1 MAGSAGYPEPMKLYS
16 DFAGRRTAQ
25 IIADL
30 IAVALIALAI
40 WGAVL
45 VHAAIVVLD
54 EVGKSLKG
62 AGDGF
67 QKTMSDAGDTLGG
80 VPLIGGG
87 IRAPFDAASGAG
99 GLLAQAGQAQQNL
112 VDTAAMVIAI
122 ATAVV
127 PIAVILFLWLR
138 PRLRFAR
145 RATRAYRVSRLA
157 DGVQLLALR
166 ALVDADAR
174 QLHVVAERPV
184 EAWRHGDA
192 SVVRALAALEL
203 RDAGVRL

>member
-1 MAGSAGYPEPMKLYS
+1 MKLYS

-25 IIADL
+25 IFADL
-30 IAVALIALAI
+30 VGLALIALVI

-45 VHAAIVVLD
+45 IHAAIAVLD
-54 EVGKSLKG
+54 EVGKSMKG

-80 VPLIGGG
+80 IPLIGGG

-99 GLLAQAGQAQQNL
+99 GLLAQAGQAQQSL
-112 VDTAAMVIAI
+112 VDTAALVIAI
-122 ATAVV
+122 ASAVV
-127 PIAVILFLWLR
+127 PILVILFFWLR

-145 RATRAYRVSRLA
+145 RATRAYRISQLA

-166 ALVDADAR
+166 ALVDGDAR
-174 QLHVVAERPV
+174 ELHQVAERPV
-184 EAWRHGDA
+184 EAWRHGEVG
-192 SVVRALAALEL
+192 VVRALAALEL
-203 RDAGVRL
+203 REAGVRL

>member
-1 MAGSAGYPEPMKLYS
+1 MKLYS

-25 IIADL
+25 IFADL
-30 IAVALIALAI
+30 IGIGLIVLTI

-45 VHAAIVVLD
+45 IHAAIMVLD

-67 QKTMSDAGDTLGG
+67 QKTMSDAGNTLGG

-112 VDTAAMVIAI
+112 VDTAALVIAI
-122 ATAVV
+122 AS
-127 PIAVILFLWLR
+127 AVIPILLILFFWLR

-166 ALVDADAR
+166 ALIDGDAKE
-174 QLHVVAERPV
+174 LHAVAERPV
-184 EAWRHGDA
+184 ESWRHGEVT
-192 SVVRALAALEL
+192 VVRALAALEL
-203 RDAGVRL
+203 REAGVRL

>member
-1 MAGSAGYPEPMKLYS
+1 MKLYS

-25 IIADL
+25 VFADL
-30 IAVALIALAI
+30 IGVGLIALAI

-45 VHAAIVVLD
+45 IHAAIVVFD

-67 QKTMSDAGDTLGG
+67 QKTMSDAGNTLGG

-99 GLLAQAGQAQQNL
+99 GLLAQAGRAQQNL
-112 VDTAAMVIAI
+112 VDTAALVIAI
-122 ATAVV
+122 ASAVL
-127 PIAVILFLWLR
+127 PILVVLFFWLR
-138 PRLRFAR
+138 PRLGFAV
-145 RATRAYRVSRLA
+145 RATRAYRVSQLA

-166 ALVDADAR
+166 ALVDGNAR
-174 QLHVVAERPV
+174 ELHEVAERPV
-184 EAWRHGDA
+184 EAWRLGDA
-192 SVVRALAALEL
+192 GVVRALAALEL
-203 RDAGVRL
+203 REAGVRL

>member
-1 MAGSAGYPEPMKLYS
+1 MKLYS

-25 IIADL
+25 IFADL
-30 IAVALIALAI
+30 IGIGLISLVV

-45 VHAAIVVLD
+45 IHAAIMVLD
-54 EVGKSLKG
+54 EVGKSMKG

-112 VDTAAMVIAI
+112 VDTAALVIAI
-122 ATAVV
+122 ASAVV
-127 PIAVILFLWLR
+127 PILLILFFWLR

-145 RATRAYRVSRLA
+145 RATRAYRVSQLA

-166 ALVDADAR
+166 ALVDGDAKE
-174 QLHVVAERPV
+174 LHAVAERPV
-184 EAWRHGDA
+184 ESWRHGEVT
-192 SVVRALAALEL
+192 VVRALAALEL
-203 RDAGVRL
+203 REAGVRL

>member
-1 MAGSAGYPEPMKLYS
+1 MKLYS

-25 IIADL
+25 IFADL
-30 IAVALIALAI
+30 IGIGLIVLVI
-40 WGAVL
+40 WGAL
-45 VHAAIVVLD
+45 LIHAAIMVLD

-67 QKTMSDAGDTLGG
+67 QKTMSDAGNTLGG

-112 VDTAAMVIAI
+112 VDTAALVIAI
-122 ATAVV
+122 ASAVV
-127 PIAVILFLWLR
+127 PILVILFFWLR

-166 ALVDADAR
+166 ALIDGDAKE
-174 QLHVVAERPV
+174 LHAVAERPV
-184 EAWRHGDA
+184 ESWRHGEVT
-192 SVVRALAALEL
+192 VVRALAALEL
-203 RDAGVRL
+203 REAGVRLG

>member
-1 MAGSAGYPEPMKLYS
+1 MKLYS

-25 IIADL
+25 IFADL
-30 IAVALIALAI
+30 VGLALIALVI

-45 VHAAIVVLD
+45 IHAAIAVLD
-54 EVGKSLKG
+54 EVGKSMKG

-80 VPLIGGG
+80 IPLIGGG

-99 GLLAQAGQAQQNL
+99 GLLAQAGQAQQSL
-112 VDTAAMVIAI
+112 VDTAALVIAI
-122 ATAVV
+122 ASAVV
-127 PIAVILFLWLR
+127 PILVILFFWLR

-145 RATRAYRVSRLA
+145 RATRAYRISQLA

-166 ALVDADAR
+166 ALVYGDAR
-174 QLHVVAERPV
+174 ELHQVAERPV
-184 EAWRHGDA
+184 EAWRHGEVG
-192 SVVRALAALEL
+192 VVRALAALEL
-203 RDAGVRL
+203 REAGVRL

>member
-1 MAGSAGYPEPMKLYS
+1 MKLYS

-25 IIADL
+25 IFADL
-30 IAVALIALAI
+30 VGLALIALVI

-45 VHAAIVVLD
+45 IHAAIAVLD
-54 EVGKSLKG
+54 EVGKSMKG

-80 VPLIGGG
+80 IPLIGGG

-112 VDTAAMVIAI
+112 VDTAALVIAI
-122 ATAVV
+122 ASAVV
-127 PIAVILFLWLR
+127 PILVILFFWLR

-145 RATRAYRVSRLA
+145 RATRAYRISQLA

-166 ALVDADAR
+166 ALVDGDAR
-174 QLHVVAERPV
+174 ELHQVAERPV
-184 EAWRHGDA
+184 EAWRHGEVG
-192 SVVRALAALEL
+192 VVRALAALEL
-203 RDAGVRL
+203 REAGVRL

>member
-1 MAGSAGYPEPMKLYS
+1 MKLYS

-25 IIADL
+25 IFADL
-30 IAVALIALAI
+30 IGIGLIAVAI

-45 VHAAIVVLD
+45 IHAAIVVLAD
-54 EVGKSLKG
+54 VGKSLED

-67 QKTMSDAGDTLGG
+67 RKTMTDAGDTLGG

-99 GLLAQAGQAQQNL
+99 GLLAQAGQTQQDV
-112 VDTAAMVIAI
+112 VDTAALVIAI
-122 ATAVV
+122 TAAVL
-127 PIAVILFLWLR
+127 PILVILFFWLR

-145 RATRAYRVSRLA
+145 RATSAYRVSQLA

-166 ALVDADAR
+166 ALVSGDAKR
-174 QLHVVAERPV
+174 LHAVGEHPV
-184 EAWRHGDA
+184 EAWRHGEA
-192 SVVRALAALEL
+192 VVVRALAALEL
-203 RDAGVRL
+203 REAGVKL

>member
-1 MAGSAGYPEPMKLYS
+1 MKLYS

-25 IIADL
+25 IFADL
-30 IAVALIALAI
+30 TGIGLIALTI

-45 VHAAIVVLD
+45 IHAAIMVLD

-99 GLLAQAGQAQQNL
+99 GLLAQAGEAQQNL
-112 VDTAAMVIAI
+112 VDTAALVIAI
-122 ATAVV
+122 ASAVV
-127 PIAVILFLWLR
+127 PILVILFFWLR

-166 ALVDADAR
+166 ALVDGDAKE
-174 QLHVVAERPV
+174 LHAVAERPV
-184 EAWRHGDA
+184 ESWRHGDVG
-192 SVVRALAALEL
+192 VVRALAALEL
-203 RDAGVRL
+203 REAGVRL

>member
-1 MAGSAGYPEPMKLYS
+1 MKLYS

-25 IIADL
+25 IFADL
-30 IAVALIALAI
+30 VGLALIALVI

-45 VHAAIVVLD
+45 IHAAIAVLD
-54 EVGKSLKG
+54 EVGKSMKG

-80 VPLIGGG
+80 IPLIGGG
-87 IRAPFDAASGAG
+87 IRTPFDAASGAG

-112 VDTAAMVIAI
+112 VDTAALVIAI
-122 ATAVV
+122 ASAVV
-127 PIAVILFLWLR
+127 PILVILFFWLR

-145 RATRAYRVSRLA
+145 RATRAYRISQLA

-166 ALVDADAR
+166 ALVDGDAR
-174 QLHVVAERPV
+174 ELHQVAERPV
-184 EAWRHGDA
+184 EAWRHGEVG
-192 SVVRALAALEL
+192 VVRALAALEL
-203 RDAGVRL
+203 REAGVRL

>member
-1 MAGSAGYPEPMKLYS
+1 MKLYS
-16 DFAGRRTAQ
+16 DFPGRRTAQ
-25 IIADL
+25 IFADL
-30 IAVALIALAI
+30 IGLGLIAAI
-40 WGAVL
+40 VWGAVL
-45 VHAAIVVLD
+45 IHAAIEVLGQ
-54 EVGKSLKG
+54 VGKSLED
-62 AGDGF
+62 AGTGF

-112 VDTAAMVIAI
+112 VDTTALVISIASAA
-122 ATAVV
+122 V
-127 PIAVILFLWLR
+127 PILVVLFFWLR

-145 RATRAYRVSRLA
+145 RATQAYRVAQLA

-166 ALVDADAR
+166 ALVDGDAKE
-174 QLHVVAERPV
+174 LHRLAERPV
-184 EAWRHGDA
+184 EAWRRGEV

-203 RDAGVRL
+203 REAGVRL

>member
-1 MAGSAGYPEPMKLYS
+1 MKLYS

-25 IIADL
+25 IFADL
-30 IAVALIALAI
+30 VGLALIALVV

-45 VHAAIVVLD
+45 IHAAIAVLD
-54 EVGKSLKG
+54 EVGKSMRG

-80 VPLIGGG
+80 IPLIGGG

-112 VDTAAMVIAI
+112 VDTAALVIAI
-122 ATAVV
+122 ASAVV
-127 PIAVILFLWLR
+127 PILVILFFWLR

-145 RATRAYRVSRLA
+145 RATRAYRISQLA

-166 ALVDADAR
+166 ALVDGDAR
-174 QLHVVAERPV
+174 ELHQVAERPV
-184 EAWRHGDA
+184 EAWRHGEVG
-192 SVVRALAALEL
+192 VVRALAALEL
-203 RDAGVRL
+203 REAGVRL

>member
-1 MAGSAGYPEPMKLYS
+1 MKLYS

-25 IIADL
+25 IFADL
-30 IAVALIALAI
+30 IGIGLIVLTI

-45 VHAAIVVLD
+45 IHAAIMVLD

-112 VDTAAMVIAI
+112 VDTAALVIAI
-122 ATAVV
+122 ASAVV
-127 PIAVILFLWLR
+127 PILVILFFWLR

-145 RATRAYRVSRLA
+145 RATRAYRVWRLA

-166 ALVDADAR
+166 ALIDGDAKE
-174 QLHVVAERPV
+174 LHAVAERPV
-184 EAWRHGDA
+184 ESWRHGEVT
-192 SVVRALAALEL
+192 VVRALAALEL
-203 RDAGVRL
+203 REAGVRLG

>member
-1 MAGSAGYPEPMKLYS
+1 MKLYS

-25 IIADL
+25 IFADL
-30 IAVALIALAI
+30 IGIGLIALAI

-45 VHAAIVVLD
+45 IHAAIVLLD

-112 VDTAAMVIAI
+112 VDTAALVIAV
-122 ATAVV
+122 ASAVL
-127 PIAVILFLWLR
+127 PILVILFFWLR

-145 RATRAYRVSRLA
+145 RATRAYRVSQLA

-166 ALVDADAR
+166 ALVDGDAR
-174 QLHVVAERPV
+174 ELHAVAERPV
-184 EAWRHGDA
+184 EAWRHGEA
-192 SVVRALAALEL
+192 SAVRALAALEL
-203 RDAGVRL
+203 REAGVRL

>member
-1 MAGSAGYPEPMKLYS
+1 MKLYS

-25 IIADL
+25 IFADL
-30 IAVALIALAI
+30 IGIGMIALTI

-45 VHAAIVVLD
+45 IHAAIMVLD

-67 QKTMSDAGDTLGG
+67 QKTMSDAGDALGG

-112 VDTAAMVIAI
+112 VDTAALVIAI
-122 ATAVV
+122 AAAVV
-127 PIAVILFLWLR
+127 PILVILFVWVR

-145 RATRAYRVSRLA
+145 RATRAYRVSQLA
-157 DGVQLLALR
+157 DGVQLLAMR
-166 ALVDADAR
+166 ALVDGDAKE
-174 QLHVVAERPV
+174 LHRVAERPV
-184 EAWRHGDA
+184 EAWRHGEV

-203 RDAGVRL
+203 REAGVRL

>member
-1 MAGSAGYPEPMKLYS
+1 MKLYS

-25 IIADL
+25 IFADL
-30 IAVALIALAI
+30 IGVGLIALAI

-45 VHAAIVVLD
+45 IHAAIVVLD

-99 GLLAQAGQAQQNL
+99 GLLAQAGEAQQNL
-112 VDTAAMVIAI
+112 VDTAALVIAI
-122 ATAVV
+122 ASAVL
-127 PIAVILFLWLR
+127 PILVILFFWLR

-145 RATRAYRVSRLA
+145 RATRAYRVSQLA
-157 DGVQLLALR
+157 DGVPLLALR
-166 ALVDADAR
+166 ALVDGDAKE
-174 QLHVVAERPV
+174 LHAVAERPV
-184 EAWRHGDA
+184 EAWRHGDVN
-192 SVVRALAALEL
+192 VVRALAALEL
-203 RDAGVRL
+203 REAGVRLG

>member
-1 MAGSAGYPEPMKLYS
+1 MKLYS

-25 IIADL
+25 IFADL
-30 IAVALIALAI
+30 IGIGLIVLTI

-45 VHAAIVVLD
+45 IHAAIMVLD

-112 VDTAAMVIAI
+112 VDTAALVIAI
-122 ATAVV
+122 ASAVV
-127 PIAVILFLWLR
+127 PILVILFFWLR

-145 RATRAYRVSRLA
+145 RATRAYRVWRLA

-166 ALVDADAR
+166 SLIDGDAKE
-174 QLHVVAERPV
+174 LHAVAERPV
-184 EAWRHGDA
+184 ESWRHGEVT
-192 SVVRALAALEL
+192 VVRALAALEL
-203 RDAGVRL
+203 REAGVRLG

>member
-1 MAGSAGYPEPMKLYS
+1 MKLYS

-25 IIADL
+25 IFADL
-30 IAVALIALAI
+30 IGIGLIALAI

-45 VHAAIVVLD
+45 IHAAIMVLD

-67 QKTMSDAGDTLGG
+67 QKTMSDAGNTLGG

-112 VDTAAMVIAI
+112 VDTAALVIAI
-122 ATAVV
+122 ASAVL
-127 PIAVILFLWLR
+127 PILLILFFWLR

-145 RATRAYRVSRLA
+145 RATRAFRVSRLA

-166 ALVDADAR
+166 ALIDGDAKE
-174 QLHVVAERPV
+174 LHAVAERPV
-184 EAWRHGDA
+184 ESWRHGEV

-203 RDAGVRL
+203 REAGVRL

>member
-1 MAGSAGYPEPMKLYS
+1 MKLYS

-25 IIADL
+25 IFADL
-30 IAVALIALAI
+30 IGVGLIAVVI

-45 VHAAIVVLD
+45 IHAAIMVLD

-67 QKTMSDAGDTLGG
+67 QKTMSDAGNTLGG

-112 VDTAAMVIAI
+112 VDTAALVIAI
-122 ATAVV
+122 ASAVV
-127 PIAVILFLWLR
+127 PILVILFFWLR

-166 ALVDADAR
+166 ALIDGDAKE
-174 QLHVVAERPV
+174 LHAVAERPV
-184 EAWRHGDA
+184 ESWRHGEVT
-192 SVVRALAALEL
+192 VVRALAALEL
-203 RDAGVRL
+203 REAGVRL